1 MKKTSAKTQ
10 TKKMQTGA
18 IKKLLKFARPYLPY
32 IIGAL
37 IFSVIQIVA
46 TLLAPVIIGN
56 TVDYIVGKDNVDFGV
71 ILKNSGILGGLI
83 AAAFLFARA
92 GMERVIKYGY
102 PVIGVIGGAFI
113 TTEWINFIRLRKN
126 TNKRLTKFSRIDIL
140 TMLKKAPCGK
150 GR

>member
-10 TKKMQTGA
+10 TKKMQTDA

-56 TVDYIVGKDNVDFGV
+56 TVYYIVGKDNVDFGV
-71 ILKNSGILGGLI
+71 ILNTREYSAGLSRRRFCSNTSAI
-83 AAAFLFARA
+83 FA
-92 GMERVIKYGY
+92 
-102 PVIGVIGGAFI
+102 
-113 TTEWINFIRLRKN
+113 
-126 TNKRLTKFSRIDIL
+126 
-140 TMLKKAPCGK
+140 
-150 GR
+150 